1 MEPVI
6 FVPGLNC
13 DADLFRDQIAMLS
26 GTREA
31 RVADHARDAS
41 IAAIARRLLDETP
54 EERFALVGLSMG
66 GYVALEAWAQAPERI
81 TRLGLFD
88 TQARADTEEAKE
100 NRRRLIKMAAS
111 GRFDEVCE
119 ALWPRLVAENRLDDV
134 ALRERV
140 DAMALRIGPEAF
152 ARQQEAI
159 MGRRDQRDRLA
170 EIAVPTLVLVGADD
184 RLTPPHLAQ
193 EMAEAIGPS
202 TLGVVPDCGHLS
214 TIERPESVNRAL
226 SAFLAADARS

>member
-13 DADLFRDQIAMLS
+13 DADLFRDQIAALS
-26 GTREA
+26 GERET
-31 RVADHARDAS
+31 RVADHARDDS
-41 IAAIARRLLDETP
+41 IAAIARRILDETR
-54 EERFALVGLSMG
+54 EERFALIGLSMG
-66 GYVALEAWAQAPERI
+66 GYVALEVQAQAPGRVS
-81 TRLGLFD
+81 RLGLFD
-88 TQARADTEEAKE
+88 TQARADSEEAKE
-100 NRRRLIKMAAS
+100 NRRRLIKLAEA

-140 DAMALRIGPEAF
+140 DAMAHRIGPEGF
-152 ARQQEAI
+152 VRQQEAI
-159 MGRRDQRDRLA
+159 MGRRDHRDRLA
-170 EIAVPTLVLVGADD
+170 GIAVPTLVLVGADD
-184 RLTPPHLAQ
+184 RLTPPYLAQ

-202 TLGVVPDCGHLS
+202 TLGVVPDCGHLA

-226 SAFLAADARS
+226 LAFLTMGD

>member
-13 DADLFRDQIAMLS
+13 DGDLFRDQLAILS
-26 GTREA
+26 DTHTA
-31 RVADHARDAS
+31 RVADHTRDAS
-41 IAAIARRLLDETP
+41 MAAIARRILDETP
-54 EERFALVGLSMG
+54 EDRFALFGLSMG
-66 GYVALEAWAQAPERI
+66 GYVALEIFAQAPERVS
-81 TRLGLFD
+81 RLGLFN
-88 TQARADTEEAKE
+88 TSARADTDEAKD
-100 NRRRLIKMAAS
+100 NRRKLIALAQA

-119 ALWPRLVAENRLDDV
+119 TLWPKLVAENRVDDV
-134 ALRERV
+134 ELRARV
-140 DAMALRIGPEAF
+140 DAMAERVGPEAF
-152 ARQQEAI
+152 IRQQEAI
-159 MGRRDQRDRLA
+159 MGRRDQRDRLS

-193 EMAEAIGPS
+193 EMAEAIGPA

-226 SAFLAADARS
+226 RAFLAA